1 MTDVTE
7 RQIVKLDRPD
17 SDEQR
22 SLEAPAVVNTA
33 VKGVEGYRSQEHSDD
48 VIRQA
53 QEIAI
58 GDDHPV
64 GDDQEL
70 ELSDQKIQNATVLN
84 RERDV
89 TDETQ
94 TKSVAYRNDGGDLFA
109 EDVD

>member
-7 RQIVKLDRPD
+7 RQIVKEDRPD

-33 VKGVEGYRSQEHSDD
+33 GKAEEGFRSQEHSDD

-58 GDDHPV
+58 SNDHPV
-64 GDDQEL
+64 GDDREL
-70 ELSDQKIQNATVLN
+70 E
-84 RERDV
+84 
-89 TDETQ
+89 
-94 TKSVAYRNDGGDLFA
+94 
-109 EDVD
+109 

>member
-7 RQIVKLDRPD
+7 RQIVKEDRPD

-33 VKGVEGYRSQEHSDD
+33 VEAEEGFRSQEHSDD

-64 GDDQEL
+64 GEDQEL
-70 ELSDQKIQNATVLN
+70 ELSDQKIQNATVL
-84 RERDV
+84 ERYGDM

-94 TKSVAYRNDGGDLFA
+94 TKSVAYRHDSGDLFA
-109 EDVD
+109 KDFD